1 MCTFIWRQYGL
12 FEDTRIPTNWE
23 DDIEIQLK
31 YNWNI
36 EHTLQGINISH
47 LEKENHLQNAI
58 LGGYVSSL
66 EGILS
71 LTVFL
76 PVGKPWCELTE
87 AAARSQQHDAIQ
99 EQLAQERPVSQVLPG
114 GVCLFVCLFVRFFVC
129 LFGWLVG
136 WLVVVVVAAAAG
148 VVVVVVV
155 VGGGGGLACVECINN
170 INTVVII
177 WLFHINLTIDKWYPT
192 YHILNIKFCW
202 KLSPST
208 AFGLPGRLRKV
219 HEQDIQSHLGTER
232 KGREVHENLVET
244 SFAEISCFGILP
256 EVWVHPVWIECEIY
270 IWYNY
275 PTFWTCI
282 KVKEH
287 LNNEKARWEA
297 KDGEDDSWSTDLLD
311 AAQAAREK
319 HLSHVQEMFGR
330 EKEARER
337 FSVSSF
343 SFGKNIDF
351 MPGARLLMIDS
362 TWYRRIAKDKLH
374 EHHQDLLGRERAAN
388 EAKCLW
394 DEYCIL
400 WPFLPTDLL
409 SVCHLQPLPLLLFPE
424 PASRCTWS
432 HPKRTECKG
441 AAFPSVS
448 KTLGINRHILRLGC
462 SITSA

>member
-1 MCTFIWRQYGL
+1 MVSYLSYSKYQVLLETFAFNRLW
-12 FEDTRIPTNWE
+12 
-23 DDIEIQLK
+23 
-31 YNWNI
+31 
-36 EHTLQGINISH
+36 
-47 LEKENHLQNAI
+47 
-58 LGGYVSSL
+58 
-66 EGILS
+66 
-71 LTVFL
+71 
-76 PVGKPWCELTE
+76 
-87 AAARSQQHDAIQ
+87 AARPF
-99 EQLAQERPVSQVLPG
+99 AQSSWARYPVP
-114 GVCLFVCLFVRFFVC
+114 
-129 LFGWLVG
+129 FGHW
-136 WLVVVVVAAAAG
+136 
-148 VVVVVVV
+148 
-155 VGGGGGLACVECINN
+155 
-170 INTVVII
+170 T
-177 WLFHINLTIDKWYPT
+177 K
-192 YHILNIKFCW
+192 
-202 KLSPST
+202 
-208 AFGLPGRLRKV
+208 
-219 HEQDIQSHLGTER
+219 R
-232 KGREVHENLVET
+232 KGSAWEPRGNLICRNIMLRNT
-244 SFAEISCFGILP
+244 PGSL
-256 EVWVHPVWIECEIY
+256 VHPVWIECEIY

-432 HPKRTECKG
+432 HPKRTECKEQP
-441 AAFPSVS
+441 FPQFP
-448 KTLGINRHILRLGC
+448 KP
-462 SITSA
+462 